1 MGLFGGAGF
10 ARLWATRPV
19 ADGAQAGR
27 WQIGRAVMMR
37 ALGVALLAAAGLAG
51 CVPAYGPGY
60 PVEAAA
66 PVPVAAAAPLSPR
79 EAASNFIRVVSRVEP
94 MTEDICRQR
103 TRGVNCD
110 FQIVIDDRPGQGPNA
125 FQTLDGSGRP
135 ILGFTLALIA
145 DARNEDEIAFVLGH
159 EASHHILGHIPQT
172 QQTAMAGAMMAGILA
187 QATGADARSVQAAQ
201 RMGANVGARR
211 YSRAFELE
219 ADALGAEIALY
230 AGYDPV
236 LGTGFFDRLPDP
248 GDQFL
253 GSHPPNAQRKAQVA
267 AVVARLRGY

>member
-1 MGLFGGAGF
+1 M
-10 ARLWATRPV
+10 
-19 ADGAQAGR
+19 
-27 WQIGRAVMMR
+27 
-37 ALGVALLAAAGLAG
+37 LAAAGLAG
-51 CVPAYGPGY
+51 CVPAYGPVY
-60 PVEAAA
+60 PAPGPVM
-66 PVPVAAAAPLSPR
+66 PVPEAVAAPLAPR

-94 MTEDICRQR
+94 MTEDLCRAR

-110 FQIVIDDRPGQGPNA
+110 FRIVIDDRAGQGPNA
-125 FQTLDGSGRP
+125 FQTVDESGRP

-159 EASHHILGHIPQT
+159 EAAHHILGHIPQS

-187 QATGADARSVQAAQ
+187 QATGADAQAVQAAQ
-201 RMGANVGARR
+201 RMGATVGARR
-211 YSRAFELE
+211 YSQAFELE

-236 LGTGFFDRLPDP
+236 RGTGFFDRLPDP
-248 GDQFL
+248 GDRFL

>member
-1 MGLFGGAGF
+1 
-10 ARLWATRPV
+10 
-19 ADGAQAGR
+19 
-27 WQIGRAVMMR
+27 MR
-37 ALGVALLAAAGLAG
+37 VFLLAMLAVAGLAG
-51 CVPAYGPGY
+51 CVPAYGPVY
-60 PVEAAA
+60 DA
-66 PVPVAAAAPLSPR
+66 PPAVAVPEPVAAPLAPR

-94 MTEDICRQR
+94 MTEDICRAR

-110 FQIVIDDRPGQGPNA
+110 FRIVIDDRPGQGPNA
-125 FQTLDGSGRP
+125 FQTVDGSGRP

-159 EASHHILGHIPQT
+159 EAAHHILGHIPQT

-187 QATGADARSVQAAQ
+187 QATGADAGAVQAAQ
-201 RMGANVGARR
+201 RMGATVGARR
-211 YSRAFELE
+211 YSQSFELE

-236 LGTGFFDRLPDP
+236 RGTGFFDRLPDP

-253 GSHPPNAQRKAQVA
+253 GSHPPNQRRKAQVA
-267 AVVARLRGY
+267 AVVQRLRGY